1 MNPLT
6 NGSANDGERHEET
19 SFCTTN
25 CRSPS
30 KSSNPTAIS
39 TIMTDSPTVA
49 VIQPGLTVIIPTFT
63 MYKVHASKDK
73 KEEQLIHLYIKII
86 TKNQSARNYVFFKF
100 MFEIIYRQ

>member
-49 VIQPGLTVIIPTFT
+49 VIQPGLTVNIPTFT
-63 MYKVHASKDK
+63 MRKVHASIGK
-73 KEEQLIHLYIKII
+73 KRTAHISLY
-86 TKNQSARNYVFFKF
+86 KNYHREPIS
-100 MFEIIYRQ
+100 

>member
-6 NGSANDGERHEET
+6 NGSANELSDRERHEET

-30 KSSNPTAIS
+30 KSSNPPAIS

-49 VIQPGLTVIIPTFT
+49 VIQPGLTVSILTITMHREQPKKREHTTFISKLTQRKTIIAIQLEILSTFN
-63 MYKVHASKDK
+63 
-73 KEEQLIHLYIKII
+73 L
-86 TKNQSARNYVFFKF
+86 R
-100 MFEIIYRQ
+100 

>member
-49 VIQPGLTVIIPTFT
+49 VIQPGLTVTILTVT
-63 MYKVHASKDK
+63 MQKVLASKEK
-73 KEEQLIHLYIKII
+73 KGEQLIYFNIKII
-86 TKNQSARNYVFFKF
+86 TENLSTEIMLFFQFVF
-100 MFEIIYRQ
+100 EAVNR